1 MNSGSPNSTETETT
15 LVVASEN
22 PAIILGKIGEISSIS
37 DYQMLPGGTFT
48 LIDHYFDSYSREL
61 SSRKWALRIR
71 QTDEQSWIAAKGPSQ
86 EIRPGILER
95 AEIELAWSA
104 EAFDKLSNL
113 LARHG
118 LFISGLRKS
127 GISQGPLEV
136 LRNAGLIVIQK
147 RQTVRTVR
155 HILSTEK
162 DFILA
167 ELVLDRVTYYFESR
181 ALLHHEI
188 EIEFKSK
195 EAYSAAQFVTPYLLA
210 LFPTELRKWR
220 YGKLATGSAIEA
232 LVGEKS
238 FKESLSWDHL
248 KPASY
253 DLIEAYL
260 NARTKNGADKFD

>member
-15 LVVASEN
+15 LVVASDN
-22 PAIILGKIGEISSIS
+22 PEIIMSKIGQISALSG
-37 DYQMLPGGTFT
+37 YELMPGGTFA
-48 LIDHYFDSYSREL
+48 LNDYYFDNASFEL

-71 QTDEQSWIAAKGPSQ
+71 QIGEHSWIAAKGPSR
-86 EIRPGILER
+86 ETRPGILER

-118 LFISGLRKS
+118 LLISGLRES
-127 GISQGPLEV
+127 GISRGPLEA
-136 LRNAGLIVIQK
+136 LRNVGFIVIQK
-147 RQTVRTVR
+147 RQTVRTIRHVR
-155 HILSTEK
+155 SIEK
-162 DFILA
+162 DLILA
-167 ELVLDRVTYYFESR
+167 ELALDRVIYHFESR
-181 ALLHHEI
+181 TLLHHEI

-195 EAYSAAQFVTPYLLA
+195 EALSAAQFLTQHLFG

-220 YGKLATGSAIEA
+220 YGKLVTGRAIEA

-238 FKESLSWDHL
+238 FRESLGDDHL

-253 DLIEAYL
+253 ILIERYL
-260 NARTKNGADKFD
+260 DARA